1 MPIPNLKGR
10 SAIVTGASSGIGRA
24 IARSLVDAG
33 ADVLATG
40 RSERELAATA
50 ASHLR
55 MRTMAGD
62 LTEPGFVDRL
72 MGAAGTPDI
81 LVNNAGRLRH
91 APFLDGRLADW
102 RAVFEIN
109 VLATL
114 VLTQAAAAA
123 MAVRGSGHVVLI
135 SSLLARRVTPYT
147 LVYAASK
154 HAVAAIAAGL
164 RVELEP
170 KGIRVTEIAPG
181 LVATN
186 VMRAV
191 DDSTVLASYAG
202 AKDRFAWLLPE
213 DVAASVLSAVTT
225 RPGACPDLIE
235 LRPIGQA

>member
-1 MPIPNLKGR
+1 MPDLKGR
-10 SAIVTGASSGIGRA
+10 TAIVTGASSGIGRA
-24 IARSLVDAG
+24 IARALVDAG

-50 ASHLR
+50 ASHPR
-55 MRTMAGD
+55 IRTIAGD

-72 MGAAGTPDI
+72 MGVAGTPDI
-81 LVNNAGRLRH
+81 LINNAGRLRH
-91 APFLDGRLADW
+91 APFLESRLADW
-102 RAVFEIN
+102 RAVFELN

-114 VLTQAAAAA
+114 VLAQAAAAV
-123 MAVRGSGHVVLI
+123 MARRGSGHIVLI

-147 LVYAASK
+147 MIYAASK

-164 RVELEP
+164 RLELET

-186 VMRAV
+186 AMKAV
-191 DDSTVLASYAG
+191 DDAEVLATYA
-202 AKDRFAWLLPE
+202 AHRNRFDWLQPE
-213 DVAASVLSAVTT
+213 DVAASVLSAVAT

-235 LRPIGQA
+235 LRPVGQG